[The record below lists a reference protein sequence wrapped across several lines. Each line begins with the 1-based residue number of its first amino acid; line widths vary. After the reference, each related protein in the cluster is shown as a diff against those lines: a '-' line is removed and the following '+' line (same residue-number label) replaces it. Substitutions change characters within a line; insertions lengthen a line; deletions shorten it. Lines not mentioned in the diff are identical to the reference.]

1 MNQNVVNTKEEKEL
15 SIDFIALWKVLI
27 VGKWKIILVGFVVS
41 LLTAI
46 SLFNTPNEYTSTA
59 SVMPELQTSA
69 LSGLSKYAGLASP
82 AGINLSDMAGSDAVR
97 PDLYPNVINNTSFFL
112 YLLEQPIRTSDNKSL
127 KFWDFYVQKYDLD
140 TLKYN
145 ENGGILESVRGLLG
159 IQVIK
164 NQSVKDLQGKVVFIS
179 KIKGFQIEN
188 KLMKKIIANI
198 DKKTGVISVSVELPD
213 PVTAAH
219 VAQISMNYLT
229 DFVTK
234 YRVEK
239 AKTDADFLASQLKAA
254 RGQYYSSQAQKAEY
268 SDQFQLATIR
278 LQSADIKRERIE
290 SDYRVNSAFYQ
301 QLLQQYEMA
310 KLKVQQETPIFKT
323 LQKPVVPYEKSGP
336 RRLLYIIF
344 TGFLSLGISIPWII
358 LRKGVY
364 KNLFTYQ

>member
-69 LSGLSKYAGLASP
+69 LSGLSKYAGLASL

-97 PDLYPNVINNTSFFL
+97 PDLYPNIINNTSFFL
-112 YLLEQPIRTSDNKSL
+112 YLLNQSVKPSENKSI
-127 KFWDFYVQKYDLD
+127 KFWDFYTKAYEID
-140 TLKYN
+140 TLKD
-145 ENGGILESVRGLLG
+145 NGGGGIETIRNLLG
-159 IQVIK
+159 IQSIK
-164 NQSVKDLQGKVVFIS
+164 NQNIIDLQGQVVFIS
-179 KIKGFQIEN
+179 KIKGEIIEEE
-188 KLMKKIIANI
+188 LMKKIIANI
-198 DKKTGVISVSVELPD
+198 DKKTGVISISVELPD